1 MTVRRTMMFCAVT
14 MRIFSSI
21 TTRASVSIE
30 AVLFSVFRTG
40 VLSYLRVFLNNNLT
54 PHLQYT
60 FLYILIWNKTI
71 NYILSSQTS
80 GSFGC
85 LKELIKP
92 LTL

>member
-1 MTVRRTMMFCAVT
+1 MTVCRTMMFCADT

-40 VLSYLRVFLNNNLT
+40 VLSYLRVFTKTIILHHISNT
-54 PHLQYT
+54 H
-60 FLYILIWNKTI
+60 FYILIWNKTI
-71 NYILSSQTS
+71 NYILSPQTS